1 MGSGDRTARHGMR
14 QMLEIKKLNV
24 FYGKVHVIK
33 DLSLRVEGGEC
44 VTLLGA
50 NGAGKSTLINTICG
64 LVPPARGSIRL
75 AGQDISLMPAYKI
88 VRLGISQVPEGRQIF
103 ANMSVIDNLQLGAY
117 SRYTGATK
125 SEVGRDMDR
134 VMEMFPRLRER
145 RGQLAGTL
153 SGGEQQMLAIGRALM
168 CRPKVLLLDEPS
180 LGLAPL
186 VVQFIF
192 ETIGLLRKESRISV
206 MMVEQNARAALQIAE
221 RGYILE
227 TGKIIMEDVSDALV
241 NNPEVRKAFL
251 GGGAG

>member
-1 MGSGDRTARHGMR
+1 
-14 QMLEIKKLNV
+14 MLEVTNIHV
-24 FYGKVHVIK
+24 YYDKVHVLKGI
-33 DLSLRVEGGEC
+33 SLCLGDGEC

-64 LVPPARGSIRL
+64 LVSPASGSIKLDGADLGRV
-75 AGQDISLMPAYKI
+75 AAHDI

-103 ANMSVIDNLQLGAY
+103 ANMSVMDNLRLGAY
-117 SRYTGATK
+117 TRSSASTRGQVAQDT
-125 SEVGRDMDR
+125 DR
-134 VMEMFPRLRER
+134 VFQMFPRLRER
-145 RGQLAGTL
+145 RNQLSGTL

-192 ETIGLLRKESRISV
+192 ETISQLREEGRISV

-221 RGYILE
+221 RAYILE
-227 TGKIIMEDVSDALV
+227 TGRIIMEDVSSALV
-241 NNPEVRKAFL
+241 NNPDVQKAFL
-251 GGGAG
+251 GGGMR

>member
-1 MGSGDRTARHGMR
+1 
-14 QMLEIKKLNV
+14 MLEIKKLNV
-24 FYGKVHVIK
+24 FYGKIHVIK
-33 DLSLRVEGGEC
+33 DLSLRVEEGEC

-64 LVPPARGSIRL
+64 LVPSTRGSITL
-75 AGQDISLMPAYKI
+75 KGQDISLMPAYKI

-103 ANMSVIDNLQLGAY
+103 ANMSVLDNLRLGAY
-117 SRYTGATK
+117 SRYSRGTRADVVK
-125 SEVGRDMDR
+125 DMDR

-145 RGQLAGTL
+145 LSQLAGTL

-168 CRPKVLLLDEPS
+168 CKPRVLLLDEPS

-192 ETIGLLRKESRISV
+192 ETISLLRKESRISV

-241 NNPEVRKAFL
+241 NNPEVQKAFL

>member
-1 MGSGDRTARHGMR
+1 
-14 QMLEIKKLNV
+14 MLEINKLNV
-24 FYGKVHVIK
+24 FYGKIHVIK
-33 DLSLRVEGGEC
+33 DLSLRVEEGEC

-64 LVPPARGSIRL
+64 LVPPSRGAINL
-75 AGQDISLMPAYKI
+75 AGQDISLMPAFKI

-103 ANMSVIDNLQLGAY
+103 ANMSVIDNLRLGAY
-117 SRYTGATK
+117 CRYTRSTK
-125 SEVGRDMDR
+125 GEVGKDMDR

-145 RGQLAGTL
+145 LSQLAGTL

-192 ETIGLLRKESRISV
+192 ETISLLRKESRISV
-206 MMVEQNARAALQIAE
+206 MMVEQNARAALRIAE

-227 TGKIIMEDVSDALV
+227 TGRIILEDVSDALV
-241 NNPEVRKAFL
+241 NNPEVQKAFL